1 MFVRPQMKTYP
12 PGDIA
17 QFGYPLPEL
26 SDPREQLAYR
36 LPAWMQ
42 PAITWVSGKALP
54 GQQPVMPYLCT
65 PTAKIFVAAVTVG
78 VGLALGVDAV
88 AVLA

>member
-1 MFVRPQMKTYP
+1 MK
-12 PGDIA
+12 D
-17 QFGYPLPEL
+17 L
-26 SDPREQLAYR
+26 DPREQLADR

-42 PAITWVSGKALP
+42 PGITWVSGKALS

-65 PTAKIFVAAVTVG
+65 PVAKIFVAAMTVG

-88 AVLA
+88 SMLA